1 MNNNRQVFG
10 LKTIQS
16 LMREVALYGGR
27 IDALFGPSCVD
38 AMKILVANA
47 NPSYNPIVAVPTY
60 EATDVFKWVQEYLV
74 RAGKTP
80 SGFKVDGLWGTGTEA
95 ELMKLCDL
103 YAEKH
108 GLPSYNYAW
117 TAHPR
122 ITPEMV
128 AKVEAWMVKQ
138 GKPKSHV
145 NYLFS
150 CMALETGRSFDA
162 SIRNKHSG
170 AVGLIQFMPGPKGS
184 AVDLGTTV
192 DELAKMTEFDQLD
205 YVFAY
210 FEKYGYI
217 KKCARLEDYYLTIF
231 YPAHVGKDPNLKVA
245 DKGTKLY
252 DQNSGFDREKKGF
265 YTVGDIAYAI
275 TDFYWEGM
283 DPKKRTTK

>member
-27 IDALFGPSCVD
+27 IDGLFGPSCVD
-38 AMKILVANA
+38 AMKVLVANA
-47 NPSYNPIVAVPTY
+47 NPFYNPIVAVPTY
-60 EATDVFKWVQEYLV
+60 DAGDVFKWVQEYLV

-80 SGFKVDGLWGTGTEA
+80 SEFKVDGLWGTGTEA

-162 SIRNKHSG
+162 SIRNKYSG

-192 DELAKMTEFDQLD
+192 DTLAKMTEFDQLD

>member
-1 MNNNRQVFG
+1 MMNNNREVFG
-10 LKTIQS
+10 LKSIQS
-16 LMREVALYGGR
+16 LMREVSLYGGR

-38 AMKILVANA
+38 AMKALVGNA

-60 EATDVFKWVQEYLV
+60 DATDVFKWVQEYLV

-80 SGFKVDGLWGTGTEA
+80 NDFKVDGFWGTGTEA

-103 YAEKH
+103 YAEQH
-108 GLPSYNYAW
+108 GLPSYNSAW

-122 ITPEMV
+122 ITPEME
-128 AKVEAWMVKQ
+128 AKVKTWMKKWN
-138 GKPKSHV
+138 KPESHTS
-145 NYLFS
+145 YLFS

-162 SIRNKHSG
+162 SIMNKFTK
-170 AVGLIQFMPGPKGS
+170 ATGLIQFMPNTAK
-184 AVDLGTTV
+184 DLGTTI
-192 DELAKMTEFDQLD
+192 EALGKMTEFDQLD